1 MKKIFTLVFMALM
14 TSFAFAQNAKEVLQ
28 FVDKDGNVV
37 PDGSVVNI
45 TEVTAVPFP
54 PGSDNPAWIDY
65 MFPTGLFVTN
75 SYDENL
81 DLRVDYTV
89 TSLPNGSFQICFPM
103 SCMYANT
110 TGSYKTNSGSMKA
123 GEKRDLQAEWMCEEN
138 GYGTCT
144 VELQLV
150 LTKGLG
156 SKGPKITVNMIYS
169 DPASVNNLNDK
180 GATEVARYNAAGQR
194 IDASQR
200 GLHIVKLSNGKTMKV
215 MQK

>member
-54 PGSDNPAWIDY
+54 DAENPAWIDY

-81 DLRVDYTV
+81 DLRVDYNV

-110 TGSYKTNSGSMKA
+110 TGSYKTNTGSMKA
-123 GEKRDLQAEWMCEEN
+123 GASPS
-138 GYGTCT
+138 GTRSRSAC
-144 VELQLV
+144 
-150 LTKGLG
+150 
-156 SKGPKITVNMIYS
+156 SP
-169 DPASVNNLNDK
+169 
-180 GATEVARYNAAGQR
+180 R
-194 IDASQR
+194 IP
-200 GLHIVKLSNGKTMKV
+200 
-215 MQK
+215 

>member
-1 MKKIFTLVFMALM
+1 M

-45 TEVTAVPFP
+45 TEVTIVPIT
-54 PGSDNPAWIDY
+54 DNDGNVLWEEY
-65 MFPTGLFVTN
+65 MFPTGLYVKN
-75 SYDENL
+75 SYDE
-81 DLRVDYTV
+81 DVTVRVDYNI
-89 TSLPNGSFQICFPM
+89 TSLPNGAFQICFPM
-103 SCMYANT
+103 SCVSKTT
-110 TGSYKTNSGSMKA
+110 TGSNSTNSGTMKS
-123 GEKRDLQAEWMCEEN
+123 GETKDLQAEWMCEEN
-138 GYGTCT
+138 GYGTCS

-169 DPASVNNLNDK
+169 DPASVNNLN
-180 GATEVARYNAAGQR
+180 GEQATEVARYNAAGQR
-194 IDASQR
+194 IDADQR

>member
-54 PGSDNPAWIDY
+54 DAENPAWIDY
-65 MFPTGLFVTN
+65 MFPTGLYVKN
-75 SYDENL
+75 SYDE
-81 DLRVDYTV
+81 DLTVRVDYNIKTL
-89 TSLPNGSFQICFPM
+89 SYGSFQICFPM
-103 SCMYANT
+103 SCVSVGEV
-110 TGSYKTNSGSMKA
+110 GSYKTNSGTMKA
-123 GEKRDLQAEWMCEEN
+123 NEKKDLQAEWICEEN
-138 GYGTCT
+138 VYGTCS

-169 DPASVNNLNDK
+169 DPASVNNLN
-180 GATEVARYNAAGQR
+180 GEQATEVARYNAAGQR
-194 IDASQR
+194 IDADQR

>member
-45 TEVTAVPFP
+45 TEGEEDFW
-54 PGSDNPAWIDY
+54 GDL
-65 MFPTGLFVTN
+65 MFPTGLYVTN
-75 SYDENL
+75 SYDEDL
-81 DLRVDYTV
+81 DLRVDYNV

-103 SCMYANT
+103 SCMYANA

-123 GEKRDLQAEWMCEEN
+123 GEKRDLQAEWIPTKEA
-138 GYGTCT
+138 YGTCS

-169 DPASVNNLNDK
+169 DPASVNNLNGK

-194 IDASQR
+194 IDADQR

>member
-14 TSFAFAQNAKEVLQ
+14 TSFAFAQNAMEVLQ

-45 TEVTAVPFP
+45 TEGEEDFW
-54 PGSDNPAWIDY
+54 GDL
-65 MFPTGLFVTN
+65 MFPTGLNVKN
-75 SYDENL
+75 VYDE
-81 DLRVDYTV
+81 DLTVRVDYNV
-89 TSLPNGSFQICFPM
+89 TSLPNGTFQICFPL
-103 SCMYANT
+103 SCMQINQV
-110 TGSYKTNSGSMKA
+110 GSDSTNPGTMKA
-123 GEKRDLQAEWMCEEN
+123 GEKRDLQAEWIPTKEA
-138 GYGTCT
+138 YGTCT

-169 DPASVNNLNDK
+169 DPASVNNLNGK
-180 GATEVARYNAAGQR
+180 GATEVARYNVAGQR
-194 IDASQR
+194 IDADQH
-200 GLHIVKLSNGKTMKV
+200 GLHIVKFSDGKTKKV